1 MWRTRIVAG
10 VVAGWV
16 CALMAISARA
26 DESVPMTVTTSS
38 YDAEG
43 LRDPMKSLLPQPAV
57 VQMSSPQGQKSVAA
71 PPPAP
76 TAPTGALQG
85 MVWGTGSA
93 PHAIIDGEVY
103 RVGDMMKG
111 AKIVAIT
118 PDGVTV
124 ETQGT
129 SFVLKPA
136 TAGPRAPR
144 RTTTTIRYSETR

>member
-1 MWRTRIVAG
+1 MGRPGIVVGIVA
-10 VVAGWV
+10 AWV
-16 CALMAISARA
+16 CALMAVSARA
-26 DESVPMTVTTSS
+26 DESVPTAVNTSA
-38 YDAEG
+38 YDAES
-43 LRDPMKSLLPQPAV
+43 LRDPMKSLLPQPTAV
-57 VQMSSPQGQKSVAA
+57 QATSSQGQKVIAA

-76 TAPTGALQG
+76 TPPKGALQG
-85 MVWGTGSA
+85 MVWGTGN
-93 PHAIIDGEVY
+93 PQAIIDGEVY

-136 TAGPRAPR
+136 TASPKAPR